1 MKKLIVLLFILISSI
16 AYSQSGVGYLNYTV
30 YNIVNNQVGAYANNA
45 TNFVTMFDV
54 TKGSSIYATGTS
66 TAAKTLYFVNGWQ
79 PSGVPNGGAYTGIKI
94 TGYFVPKETGTYS
107 FGIDG
112 DDGVDFSL
120 DGNVVTSFYG
130 PHGFGGYRYG
140 SVNLVA
146 GKVYIFMARYQN
158 WGGGWGLDL
167 VWKRPSQSNWSIQPN
182 EVYSTQPAV
191 VPSVNVQFNLNFNST
206 ITPTL
211 FNANIYNLA
220 NNTFTTTPNNTPTTI
235 STSDTVVVNSSIDTV
250 KVNNKYKT
258 QYLQLTTST
267 NLNTLY
273 STIVTVSDVYSA
285 FQEYSNQ
292 GLLGDQMGTSFTSA
306 IQYINA
312 DVNFDGVFDEADCY
326 LLLQHLTGK
335 QSLVTSLPNLI
346 KLYPKAEY
354 DTINHTNWNLHAG
367 TRNFLEFTPDSANNK
382 NVYNVSVS
390 WLGDVNMSHSTS
402 QTAGIASF
410 SLKPF
415 TTVSNQI
422 YSSIVTQLVGDS
434 VYATITLNPL
444 QQQVVGTQYHLNYD
458 NTVLKFQRID
468 FKTAGTPSN
477 FGTDKGDYIN
487 FGSLITNGMGSLS
500 NTTVYKVVFTPI
512 TPITNTLG
520 LITITPIDAVNQNG
534 TQLQIKI
541 N

>member
-1 MKKLIVLLFILISSI
+1 MKKLIVSLLILFSSV
-16 AYSQSGVGYLNYTV
+16 AYSQGVGYLNYTV

-94 TGYFVPKETGTYS
+94 TGWFVPKETGIYS

-146 GKVYIFMARYQN
+146 GKVYTFMARYQN

-167 VWKRPSQSNWSIQPN
+167 AWKRPSQSNWSIQPN
-182 EVYSTQPAV
+182 EIYSTQPAV
-191 VPSVNVQFNLNFNST
+191 VPSINVQFNLNFNST

-220 NNTFTTTPNNTPTTI
+220 NNTFTTTPNNTPTAI
-235 STSDTVVVNSSIDTV
+235 STSDTVVMNSSIDTV

-267 NLNTLY
+267 DLNTLY
-273 STIVTVSDVYSA
+273 NNVVTVSDVYLA
-285 FQEYSNQ
+285 FQEYANQ
-292 GLLGDQMGTSFTSA
+292 GLLGNQMGTSFISA

-312 DVNFDGVFDEADCY
+312 DVNFDGKFNEADCY

-335 QSLVTSLPNLI
+335 QSLVTSLPNLV

-354 DTINHTNWNLHAG
+354 DTITHTNWSSHAG
-367 TRNFLEFTPDSANNK
+367 TRNFLEFTPDSADNK

-415 TTVSNQI
+415 STVSNQI

-458 NTVLKFQRID
+458 NTVLKFQRVD

-477 FGTDKGDYIN
+477 FGNDKGNYIN
-487 FGSLITNGMGSLS
+487 FGSLITNGMGLLS

-520 LITITPIDAVNQNG
+520 LMAITPIDAVNQSG